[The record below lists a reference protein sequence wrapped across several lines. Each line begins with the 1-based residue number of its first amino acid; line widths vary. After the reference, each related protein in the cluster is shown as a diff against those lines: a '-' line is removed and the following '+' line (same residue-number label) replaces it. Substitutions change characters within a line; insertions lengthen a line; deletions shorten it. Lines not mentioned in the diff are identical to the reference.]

1 MNKHKW
7 ILLVEDDENDADLAL
22 RALSLNQ
29 APEEVIVARDGSEAL
44 DCLYQREGF
53 HQRGNGNPTVVLLD
67 LKMPKMDG
75 VEVLRQLKT
84 DPRLR
89 TIPIVM
95 LTSSREEADIA
106 RSYDFGVNA
115 YVVKPVDFQ
124 EYVAAIKEIKMF
136 WAVLNEPPPL
146 GFEANTP
153 RQSPQLVA

>member
-1 MNKHKW
+1 MKHKW
-7 ILLVEDDENDADLAL
+7 ILLVEDDEHDADLAL

-53 HQRGNGNPTVVLLD
+53 HQRGNGNPAVVLLD

-89 TIPIVM
+89 AIPIVV
-95 LTSSREEADIA
+95 LTSSREETDVA
-106 RSYDFGVNA
+106 RSYDFGANA

-124 EYVAAIKEIKMF
+124 EFVAAIKEIKRF
-136 WAVLNEPPPL
+136 WAILNEPPPS
-146 GFEANTP
+146 FERNDS
-153 RQSPQLVA
+153 RQSPLIAV